1 MSEKT
6 MYMEA
11 AAINQF
17 GGLDEIKIQK
27 VPVPQVGEDEVLIK
41 VAFAGVGSWEPFER
55 EGGYAQMQGVQPKFP
70 YVLGSE
76 GVGTIVEIG
85 EKVAGFS
92 EGDVV
97 YAAAFLN
104 PKGGFYAEY
113 AVVNAD
119 LIAKVPKQFT
129 LEQASCVLG
138 VGLTA
143 LRGLDDTLQLAKG
156 ETIMIFGASGP
167 MGHIAVQLAKRMGAK
182 VFAVA
187 AGQDGVELVKRVGA
201 DAAVD
206 GLKDDIAAAAKEF
219 AEGGMDAAYMT
230 AGGDVAQKAL
240 DGALKKGSRVAYPTG
255 VFPEPEHKD
264 HYKLLNFNGEP
275 DKDLLERF
283 TNLIGEDDFYV
294 SVAKVFDLHEAAKA
308 QEALTQHYNG
318 KIVIRVGK

>member
-1 MSEKT
+1 MSKST
-6 MYMEA
+6 LMEA
-11 AAINQF
+11 AAINRF

-27 VPVPQVGEDEVLIK
+27 VPVPKVGENEVLIK

-55 EGGYAQMQGVQPKFP
+55 EGGYAQMQGVQPTFP

-76 GVGTIVEIG
+76 GVGTIVEVG
-85 EKVAGFS
+85 EKVTGFG

-113 AVVNAD
+113 AAVNAD

-143 LRGLDDTLQLAKG
+143 LRGLDDTLHVAKG
-156 ETIMIFGASGP
+156 ETLMIFGASGP
-167 MGHIAVQLAKRMGAK
+167 MGHIAVQLAKRMRAK

-187 AGQDGVELVKRVGA
+187 AGQDGVELAKKVGA
-201 DAAVD
+201 DVAVD
-206 GLKDDIAAAAKEF
+206 GHKDDIAAAAKKF
-219 AEGGMDAAYMT
+219 AEGGIDAAYMT
-230 AGGDVAQKAL
+230 AGGDIAQKAL
-240 DGALKKGSRVAYPTG
+240 NSAMKKGSRVAYPTG

-283 TNLIGEDDFYV
+283 TDLIGKEDFYV
-294 SVAKVFDLHEAAKA
+294 SVAKVFDLRDAAKA
-308 QEALTQHYNG
+308 QEALGQHYNG
-318 KIVIRVGK
+318 KIVIRIAK

>member
-1 MSEKT
+1 MSKST
-6 MYMEA
+6 LMEA
-11 AAINQF
+11 AAINRF

-27 VPVPQVGEDEVLIK
+27 VPVPKVGENEVLIK

-55 EGGYAQMQGVQPKFP
+55 EGGYAQMQGVQPTFP

-76 GVGTIVEIG
+76 GVGTVVKVG
-85 EKVAGFS
+85 EKVVGFNK
-92 EGDVV
+92 GDVV

-113 AVVNAD
+113 VVVNDD
-119 LIAKVPKQFT
+119 LIARVPKQFT

-143 LRGLDDTLQLAKG
+143 LRGLNDTLHVAKG
-156 ETIMIFGASGP
+156 ETLMIFGASGP
-167 MGHIAVQLAKRMGAK
+167 MGHIAVQLAKRMRAK

-187 AGQDGVELVKRVGA
+187 AGQDGVELAKKVGA
-201 DAAVD
+201 DVAVD
-206 GLKDDIAAAAKEF
+206 GHKDDIVAAAKEF
-219 AEGGMDAAYMT
+219 AEGGIDAAYMT
-230 AGGDVAQKAL
+230 AGGDAAQKAL
-240 DGALKKGSRVAYPTG
+240 DAVMKKGSRAAYPTG

-283 TNLIGEDDFYV
+283 TDLIGKEDFYV
-294 SVAKVFDLHEAAKA
+294 SVAKVFDLRDAAKA
-308 QEALTQHYNG
+308 QEALGQHYNG
-318 KIVIRVGK
+318 KIVIRIAK